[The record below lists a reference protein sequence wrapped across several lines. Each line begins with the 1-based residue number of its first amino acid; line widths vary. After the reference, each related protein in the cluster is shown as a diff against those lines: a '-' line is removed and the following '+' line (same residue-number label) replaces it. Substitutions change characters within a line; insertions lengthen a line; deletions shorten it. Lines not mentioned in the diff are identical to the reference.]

1 MKNKNSGVYKE
12 IKLHA
17 MWKEFSLQKGA
28 RRALLATC
36 ALNIFYAISTIY
48 VPLYL
53 ISQIGFSWEKIGIL
67 LSIALTPFIL
77 FGMPLGFLTNKKGEK
92 VFLLSGFLIITLS
105 MLLVPLIEK
114 SNFFYFTLL
123 FFISRIGAVCVEVA
137 SDSYFF
143 KIAKGK
149 DELISLYRLGVP
161 FAVIVG
167 PLLGMLLIPFGLQY
181 TFFII
186 SGITFIAFLA
196 MLGLPPHTPETTY
209 QDR

>member
-1 MKNKNSGVYKE
+1 
-12 IKLHA
+12 
-17 MWKEFSLQKGA
+17 
-28 RRALLATC
+28 
-36 ALNIFYAISTIY
+36 
-48 VPLYL
+48 
-53 ISQIGFSWEKIGIL
+53 
-67 LSIALTPFIL
+67 
-77 FGMPLGFLTNKKGEK
+77 MPLGFLTNKKGEK